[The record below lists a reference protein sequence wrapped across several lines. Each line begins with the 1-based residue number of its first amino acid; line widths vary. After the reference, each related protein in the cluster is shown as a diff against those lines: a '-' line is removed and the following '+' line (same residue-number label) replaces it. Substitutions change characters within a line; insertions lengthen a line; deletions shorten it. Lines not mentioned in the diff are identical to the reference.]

1 MDPCPGTVGHLNLTT
16 MSENTWNVI
25 TDSHD
30 LLRNAAALISDV
42 NADAPTPCSAWTVT
56 QVLQHAVGDQLA
68 WAAAIGVG
76 TGPSENPFTPS
87 GLLEESVDEL
97 IESALATAATAWAGV
112 RADDEAVP
120 TPLPQGALPAPTAAA
135 ACALDAAVHAWDI
148 VVALGQPGG
157 LTDGLA
163 VQLLPAARSIVE
175 PLRQFGAYTAA
186 LPVGAADD
194 HVAELLRYLGRDP
207 QWSASH

>member
-1 MDPCPGTVGHLNLTT
+1 

-25 TDSHD
+25 TGSHD
-30 LLRNAAALISDV
+30 LLRNAAALISDA

-87 GLLEESVDEL
+87 GVLEESVDEL
-97 IESALATAATAWAGV
+97 VEPALATAATAWAGV

-163 VQLLPAARSIVE
+163 VRLLPAARSIVE
-175 PLRQFGAYTAA
+175 PLRQFGAYAAA

-207 QWSASH
+207 QWGASH

>member
-1 MDPCPGTVGHLNLTT
+1 

-25 TDSHD
+25 TDSLD
-30 LLRNAAALISDV
+30 LLRNAAAAISDA

-76 TGPSENPFTPS
+76 TGPSENPFAPS
-87 GLLEESVDEL
+87 GHLKESVDEFV
-97 IESALATAATAWAGV
+97 ESALATAGTAWATV
-112 RADDEAVP
+112 QADDDAVP

-148 VVALGQPGG
+148 AVALGQPGG
-157 LTDGLA
+157 LSDGLA

-175 PLRQFGAYTAA
+175 PLRQFGAYAA
-186 LPVGAADD
+186 ARPGSAEDD

-207 QWSASH
+207 QWGSGR